1 MKLAVATTPP
11 AKAPADV
18 LVVALT
24 EKPKTLPKL
33 LAALDRALDG
43 AISEALKAGELT
55 GKRNAVVPFA
65 TGGKLRARK
74 VRARQVRARKVFC
87 VGLGPVE
94 KVTLEHAR
102 QAAAVAARA
111 ARDSGAKTVAL
122 VQETFDV
129 GETDAADVAGA
140 LAEGVLLGQYKFD
153 RFKKKAD
160 NAKRLTGAAIL
171 VAKGEAV
178 AARHLAAARQAVRR
192 ATIVCRAVLDTR
204 DLTNLPGNELNPAK
218 LAAHT
223 RALARRHGLR
233 CRVLAGRQL
242 ETNKLAGVLAVGGGS
257 ANPPQFIV
265 VEYKPAKSR
274 AKPLVLVGKGVTFDS
289 GGLSLKP
296 SDAMMD
302 MKTDMGGA
310 AAVLN
315 TMAVVAQLKPK
326 FPVVALVP
334 AVENMPS
341 GTASRPGDIIRYASG
356 QTVEIA
362 NTDAEGRLIL
372 ADALLWAK
380 RYKPAAVIDLA
391 TLTGACVIALG
402 EHAIALFATEP
413 ELAKRIEEAGAAVF
427 ERVWEMPL
435 WDDYE
440 PQLESDVADAK
451 NTGGR
456 PAGTITAALFLKKF
470 VQGAATAPAYAW
482 AHLDIASTATTDKE
496 RPYTPKGAT
505 GIGVRLL
512 AHLISNWT

>member
-1 MKLAVATTPP
+1 MKLAVSTTPP

-55 GKRNAVVPFA
+55 GKRNAVVLFRA
-65 TGGKLRARK
+65 GAKLRTRK
-74 VRARQVRARKVFC
+74 VRARQVRARKVLC

-160 NAKRLTGAAIL
+160 DAKRLSTATLL
-171 VAKGEAV
+171 VSG
-178 AARHLAAARQAVRR
+178 RHLAAARQAVRR

-218 LAAHT
+218 LAAHA

-257 ANPPQFIV
+257 ANPPRFIV
-265 VEYKPAKSR
+265 VEYKPARSR

-315 TMAVVAQLKPK
+315 TMAVVAQIKPK

-413 ELAKRIEEAGAAVF
+413 ELAKRIEEAGVAVF
-427 ERVWEMPL
+427 ERVWPMPL
-435 WDDYE
+435 WDEYE
-440 PQLESDVADAK
+440 PQLDSDVADAK

-512 AHLISNWT
+512 THLISTWR